1 MTSLY
6 RNPTTWHT
14 QFFLISAQNES
25 YVVNVSTLTGFQP
38 VVFARNQRLKS
49 LSQRSLGHR
58 PKYAGEPFRQ
68 AEGLQEPRFVPAQ
81 V

>member
-1 MTSLY
+1 MTSLHKI
-6 RNPTTWHT
+6 PTTWHT
-14 QFFLISAQNES
+14 QFFKSVQNEF
-25 YVVNVSTLTGFQP
+25 YVGNMSTLTGFQP

-49 LSQRSLGHR
+49 LSEPSLGIA
-58 PKYAGEPFRQ
+58 PSMQVNPFRQ